1 MTKFAVRLEDA
12 ERIIADREKCR
23 KEGMHCENC
32 VLATGDYG
40 HYSCQNLHL
49 AAKELAERA
58 KGGRLRPF
66 KVRIVETYT
75 HEDVVMAKDWMDARK
90 QVEELWDEGEYETTG
105 DQFTDVEYF
114 VEEEQK

>member
-1 MTKFAVRLEDA
+1 MENIVRLEDA
-12 ERIIADREKCR
+12 EQVIADWKKCHREGFHCADCALSKCGYR
-23 KEGMHCENC
+23 HFACWD
-32 VLATGDYG
+32 VYF
-40 HYSCQNLHL
+40 

-58 KGGRLRPF
+58 KGGQLRPF

-75 HEDVVMAKDWMDARK
+75 HEDVVMAKDWRDAREK
-90 QVEELWDEGEYETTG
+90 VEELWDEGHYETTG